1 MLGGTEQYGTA
12 GRQRVLDAQVLWY
25 RRLITPKVRKKLVEP
40 TVKGISTKGLRTCV
54 GCAKKKSPDQ
64 LVRLRISDG
73 DHTSLGRGAWVCRDS
88 LGCFDRAAERGQ
100 FQRAFRA
107 KIDPTQLDM
116 LRVSYLNTAAPSKA
130 LPSTSVSGVKKLHID
145 EAI

>member
-1 MLGGTEQYGTA
+1 M
-12 GRQRVLDAQVLWY
+12 
-25 RRLITPKVRKKLVEP
+25 RKKLVESAI
-40 TVKGISTKGLRTCV
+40 KGISTKGLRTCV

-73 DHTSLGRGAWVCRDS
+73 GHTSLGRGAWICRDS
-88 LGCFDRAAERGQ
+88 LGCFERAAERGQ

-107 KIDPTQLDM
+107 KIDPTQLEM